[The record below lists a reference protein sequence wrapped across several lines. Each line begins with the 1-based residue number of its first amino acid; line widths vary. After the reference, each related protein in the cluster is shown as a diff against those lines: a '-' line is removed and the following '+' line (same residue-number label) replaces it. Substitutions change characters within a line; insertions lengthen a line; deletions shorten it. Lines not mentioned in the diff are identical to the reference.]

1 MLKIAIC
8 DDEQHICSQI
18 ESLVLECGRKYWNKV
33 EIEIFTSGESLIE
46 NLRRGTV
53 YDFIF
58 LDIEL
63 GKINGL
69 TVAHIVREE
78 LLDYVSEIIFVSGT
92 VGYDRALFAVQPFYF
107 IEKPIQEDSF
117 IKCVMIMKNKMK
129 EQDSHFVYTKNTEIV
144 KVSIRDILYFEG
156 QNNRVCITTI
166 HKTDKFYKRL
176 EDVKQEVPTIFFS
189 PHRSYLVNYDNVEK
203 ITNQGI
209 HLRGCDIEIPISR
222 RKLQEVREMQMRSER
237 RT

>member
-18 ESLVLECGRKYWNKV
+18 EALMFECSRKYWNKV
-33 EIEIFTSGESLIE
+33 EIEVFTSGESLIE
-46 NLRRGTV
+46 NLKSGGV

-63 GKINGL
+63 GTTSGI
-69 TVAHIVREE
+69 TVARIVREE
-78 LLDYVSEIIFVSGT
+78 MLDYVSEIIFVTGT
-92 VGYDRALFAVQPFYF
+92 VGYERTLFSVQPFYF
-107 IEKPIQEDSF
+107 IEKPIQENSF
-117 IKCVMIMKNKMK
+117 IKCITAMKNKMK
-129 EQDSHFVYTKNTEIV
+129 EQDRHFVYTKNTEIM
-144 KVSIRDILYFEG
+144 KASIRDILYFEG

-166 HKTDKFYKRL
+166 HKKDKFYKSL
-176 EDVKQEVPTIFFS
+176 EEVKQELPAMFFS

-203 ITNQGI
+203 ITNHGI

-237 RT
+237 RR